1 MELTITNRK
10 IRQEKTVMPFHLE
23 LRFSMSARNSL
34 TIIWI
39 FVLIILFLTLITYY
53 LVILS
58 TSAFSF
64 YQDHPEFPV
73 ILVWIQGLTPH
84 SSQPDPL
91 PLQDLL
97 QISSQFFGRAIL
109 QDHTFVFVQ

>member
-39 FVLIILFLTLITYY
+39 FVLIILFLTLITSM
-53 LVILS
+53 LLS
-58 TSAFSF
+58 K
-64 YQDHPEFPV
+64 
-73 ILVWIQGLTPH
+73 
-84 SSQPDPL
+84 
-91 PLQDLL
+91 
-97 QISSQFFGRAIL
+97 
-109 QDHTFVFVQ
+109 